1 MNIPATFPPAQ
12 APSPIRATAPASAPG
27 VHLVHS
33 AKPVVPRDRLL
44 RLAEVESMV
53 GAKRSTI
60 YQLMKEGKFPKQITV
75 SRRFAAWPESAV
87 LQWVQDRIAGAQE
100 AA

>member
-1 MNIPATFPPAQ
+1 MNIATTLPPAQ
-12 APSPIRATAPASAPG
+12 APSPIRSTAPASAPG

-33 AKPVVPRDRLL
+33 SKPVVPRDRLL
-44 RLAEVESMV
+44 RLAEVESLV

-60 YQLMKEGKFPKQITV
+60 YQLMKEGKFPKQISV

-87 LQWVQDRIAGAQE
+87 LQWVQDRIAGSQE

>member
-1 MNIPATFPPAQ
+1 MNTPTTLQPAQ
-12 APSPIRATAPASAPG
+12 APAPIRATAPAPAPG
-27 VHLVHS
+27 IHLVHS
-33 AKPVVPRDRLL
+33 ARPVVPRDRLL

-60 YQLMKEGKFPKQITV
+60 YQLMKEGKFPKQITI

-87 LQWVQDRIAGAQE
+87 LQWVQDRIAASQE
-100 AA
+100 AV